1 MTTKGTAD
9 KEAIIDC
16 IVWGDFPLD
25 SNFKQLLL
33 LPIVRAPD
41 DEVWDTLIRQLPLYL
56 RKRLDGQLRAA
67 RLDLELSGPD
77 SRFIFFVFSL
87 YSCVSR
93 YQEMVQLFGAGSFV
107 CSTCFLRTARS
118 DAFTRHSFF

>member
-77 SRFIFFVFSL
+77 SRFVLLFSRFIHACQGTKRWYISSVPGPL
-87 YSCVSR
+87 
-93 YQEMVQLFGAGSFV
+93 
-107 CSTCFLRTARS
+107 
-118 DAFTRHSFF
+118 